1 MIDYLK
7 EINLDQNLID
17 KIIEFRKANIDEEDK
32 DRIVKPEFKYYGE
45 DVLKKAITA
54 ILSGKNILLSGPKAT
69 GKNVL
74 AQNLSYIFNRPSWDI
89 SFHVNTDYNSLVGA
103 DTFKDGKVVFRNGPV
118 YECAKKGGFGVLD
131 EINMAKNEAISVL
144 HATLDHRRVID
155 IPGYDKIKLDDKTR
169 FIATMNY
176 GYVGTREVNEALAS
190 RFMVINMPNITREN
204 LKHLLKDK
212 FPKLKDK
219 YMETF
224 IDIFES
230 LQEKSENSEIS
241 TKSVDLRGL
250 ISAIE
255 TMEIGLNPY
264 DAIEMGLINK
274 SFDEFERELVRDSV
288 DSKLPKEIKESVFDD
303 WYFWKV
309 KGNECNLGFCGGL

>member
-1 MIDYLK
+1 MKDYLK
-7 EINLDQNLID
+7 EIGIDNNLIK
-17 KIIEFRKANIDEEDK
+17 KIEKFRDDNIDKKEL
-32 DRIVKPEFKYYGE
+32 DRIKKPEFKYYGK
-45 DVLKKAITA
+45 DVLEKAITA
-54 ILSGKNILLSGPKAT
+54 ILAGKNILLSGPKAT

-74 AQNLSYIFNRPSWDI
+74 AQNLSYIFKRPSWDI

-103 DTFKDGKVVFRNGPV
+103 DTFKDGKVVFRKGPV
-118 YECAKKGGFGVLD
+118 YESATRGGFAILD

-144 HATLDHRRVID
+144 HATLDHRRIID
-155 IPGYDKIKLDDKTR
+155 IPGYDKIKLHDKTR

-204 LKHLLKDK
+204 LKSLLWNK
-212 FPKLKDK
+212 FPKLKEK
-219 YMETF
+219 YMNTF

-255 TMEIGLNPY
+255 TMEYGLNPY
-264 DAIEMGLINK
+264 DAIEMGLVNK
-274 SFDEFERELVRDSV
+274 SFDEFERQIVRDTV
-288 DSKLPKEIKESVFDD
+288 DNKLPRKIDESVFDD
-303 WYFWKV
+303 
-309 KGNECNLGFCGGL
+309 

>member
-1 MIDYLK
+1 MINEELENKIKIFRDSYDIDPSVK
-7 EINLDQNLID
+7 DLI
-17 KIIEFRKANIDEEDK
+17 
-32 DRIVKPEFKYYGE
+32 
-45 DVLKKAITA
+45 KKAKFPYVCEEIYKEA
-54 ILSGKNILLSGPKAT
+54 ISSILAGKNLLLVGDKST

-74 AQNLSYIFNRPSWDI
+74 AENLAYLFNRPLWTS
-89 SFHVNTDYNSLVGA
+89 SFHINIDAYDLIGG
-103 DTFKDGKVVFRNGPV
+103 DTLKNGKIIFRPGPI
-118 YECAKKGGFGVLD
+118 YKAAKYGGFGVLD

-144 HATLDHRRVID
+144 HATLDHRRIID
-155 IPGYDKIKLDDKTR
+155 IPGYDKIQLHDKTR

-176 GYVGTREVNEALAS
+176 GYVGTREINEALAS

-204 LKHLLKDK
+204 LKSLLLDK
-212 FPKLKDK
+212 FPKLKEK
-219 YMETF
+219 YLNTF

-255 TMEIGLNPY
+255 TMRIGLNPY

-274 SFDEFERELVRDSV
+274 SFDEFEREIVRDTI
-288 DSKLPKEIKESVFDD
+288 DNKLPKNIYESVFND
-303 WYFWKV
+303 
-309 KGNECNLGFCGGL
+309 